1 MLRPILSKMSIKI
14 QPSSEITIMAIT
26 VMVTMDTTD
35 TTDTTETTMDGL
47 EVVAK
52 EEANGV
58 ADGLE
63 WVEAHSAVKVANN
76 SNSSNRLTTLKDQ

>member
-1 MLRPILSKMSIKI
+1 
-14 QPSSEITIMAIT
+14 MAIT

-35 TTDTTETTMDGL
+35 TTDTTETTVDGL

-58 ADGLE
+58 ANGLE

>member
-1 MLRPILSKMSIKI
+1 M
-14 QPSSEITIMAIT
+14 
-26 VMVTMDTTD
+26 D
-35 TTDTTETTMDGL
+35 TTDTTETTVDGL

>member
-26 VMVTMDTTD
+26 VMVTTD
-35 TTDTTETTMDGL
+35 TMDTTETTVDGL

-58 ADGLE
+58 ADGAE